1 METKLLS
8 EQLNKIEMPKE
19 MQERI
24 IKNCYQKMEEQNM
37 SKNTTKHFFKKPMAA
52 VASLA
57 LCLCLTGVTALASAG
72 KLEGFFRD
80 ITNWNGAVIG
90 TTYEQATDEVALNI
104 IEADENLSVEII
116 FLNPQIAPYFTFDT
130 FGIES
135 YQIVDAGGN
144 VVMKGDAPEM
154 AEIVADK
161 VTVTLPLDSLSA
173 GSYKLVV
180 NKLVGSSKADQPL
193 VLNGAWECEF
203 VK

>member
-1 METKLLS
+1 METKILS

-24 IKNCYQKMEEQNM
+24 IRNCYMKMEEQNM
-37 SKNTTKHFFKKPMAA
+37 NKNTTKHFFKKPMVA
-52 VASLA
+52 VASFA
-57 LCLCLTGVTALASAG
+57 LCLCLTGVTALAATG
-72 KLEGFFRD
+72 KLEGFFKD
-80 ITNWNGAVIG
+80 VTDWTGAVTG
-90 TTYEQATDEVALNI
+90 TTYEQATDEVALNVI
-104 IEADENLSVEII
+104 KADESLSVEVT
-116 FLNPQIAPYFTFDT
+116 FLNPQIAPYIYFDT

-144 VVMKGDAPEM
+144 AVVKGDTSEM
-154 AEIVADK
+154 VEIVAGK
-161 VTVTLPLDSLSA
+161 MNVTLPLDSLSN

-203 VK
+203 EK